1 MAGLLDWFGGAAKG
15 AVNAVRDVFDA
26 NTEADQRKRLA
37 AGQARYYQ
45 QQTLK
50 QEGKINLIKSN

>member
-45 QQTLK
+45 QQQAK
-50 QEGKINLIKSN
+50 NPNVYNHV